1 MKLIEKN
8 YEPKDFEERIY
19 SNWLEK
25 RYFEAH
31 NDSDKKPF
39 TIVMPPPNITGVLH
53 MGHGMDNTLQD
64 IIVRYKRMQGFE
76 TLWVPG
82 IDHASIATEAKIV
95 EQMRKEGIT
104 KEDLGRE
111 KFLERAWAWKEKYGG
126 TILNQLKKMGV
137 SCDWSRVSFT
147 MDEHLTKAVK
157 KVFVDMYNKGQI
169 YKGERMI
176 NWCPKCMTSI
186 SDAEVEYEEEAGH
199 LWHIRYKTPDGKDEI
214 IVATTRPET
223 MLGDTAVA
231 VHPDDERYTHLIG
244 KTVVLP
250 IMNKEIPIVA
260 DEYVEKEFG
269 TGAVKITPAHDPND
283 FEVGLRHNLEVIKVF
298 TDDAHMNDLVPKYEG
313 MDRLTARKA
322 IVEDLEKL
330 GALVKTE
337 NYSHNVGKCYR
348 CHETVEPAVS
358 KQWFMKMKELA
369 KPANEA
375 VRSGEMKFIPERFDK
390 IYFSWMDNVKDWC
403 ISRQLWWGHRIP
415 AYYCE
420 ECGEMTVSAEEVTTC
435 PKCGSH
441 KMHQDE
447 DTLDTWFSS
456 ALWPFATLG
465 WPDETPDFKKF
476 FPTDVLVTGYDI
488 IFFWVARMLFSSIE
502 HTGKVPFKHVLIH
515 GLVRDELG
523 RKMSK
528 SLGNGVDPLEVI
540 DKYGADSF
548 RYALVQG
555 TAPGN
560 DMRYLPEKIEAG
572 RNFANKLW
580 NASRFA
586 MMNFG
591 ESELKHD
598 ESKMCIEDKWVL
610 SKANT
615 AVKEITDCMEK
626 YEFGVAIQK
635 IMELI
640 RDEICDWYIEMI
652 KPRLYDMTN
661 ETRDEALYTL
671 NEILKISLK
680 LLHPFMPFITEEI
693 YMNLK
698 HNDESIMISAW
709 PKYDKEN
716 NYKQEEEDIEL
727 IKEIIKNT
735 RNIRANM
742 NVAPSRKASMIFV
755 TENSRVIE
763 EGKSFIEKLA
773 SADKI
778 IIQKDKSGISDTA
791 VSIAAP
797 GMEIYIPF
805 DELVDIDKEIERLE
819 KELLTYQNEIKR
831 VEKMLSNEGF
841 VAKAPASKIEE
852 EKAKKVKYEELLIK
866 TEERISSLKNK

>member
-375 VRSGEMKFIPERFDK
+375 VRSGEMEFIPERFDK

-465 WPDETPDFKKF
+465 WPDETSDFKKF

-591 ESELKHD
+591 ESELRHD
-598 ESKMCIEDKWVL
+598 ESKMCIEDKWIL

-709 PKYDKEN
+709 PKYDEKN

-727 IKEIIKNT
+727 IKEVIKNT

-852 EKAKKVKYEELLIK
+852 EKAKKVKYEELLAK
-866 TEERISSLKNK
+866 TEERISSLKSK

>member
-111 KFLERAWAWKEKYGG
+111 KFLERAWERKKKYGG

-283 FEVGLRHNLEVIKVF
+283 FEVGLRHNLEVIRVF

-598 ESKMCIEDKWVL
+598 ESKMCIEDKWIL

-709 PKYDKEN
+709 PKYDEEN

>member
-1 MKLIEKN
+1 MNLIGKT

-19 SNWLEK
+19 KNWVEK

-31 NDSDKKPF
+31 SDSEKKPF
-39 TIVMPPPNITGVLH
+39 TIMMPPPNITGVLH

-111 KFLERAWAWKEKYGG
+111 KFLERAWKWKEKYGN
-126 TILNQLKKMGV
+126 TILNQLRKMGV

-176 NWCPKCMTSI
+176 NWCPKCLTDI
-186 SDAEVEYEEEAGH
+186 SDAEVEYEEEPGN
-199 LWHIRYKTPDGKDEI
+199 LWHIRYSTLDGKDSI

-260 DEYVEKEFG
+260 DTYVEKEFG

-298 TDDAHMNDLVPKYEG
+298 TDDAHMNSLVPKYEG

-330 GALVKTE
+330 GVLVKTE
-337 NYSHNVGKCYR
+337 KYTHNVGKCSR

-358 KQWFMKMKELA
+358 KQWFMKMKDLA

-375 VRSGEMKFIPERFDK
+375 VRNGDMKFIPERFDK

-415 AYYCE
+415 AYYCDG
-420 ECGEMTVSAEEVTTC
+420 CGEMVVSGEEVKTC
-435 PKCGSH
+435 PKCGGA
-441 KMHQDE
+441 MHQDE

-465 WPDETPDFKKF
+465 WPDKTPDFEKF

-502 HTGKVPFKHVLIH
+502 HTGKPPFKHVLIH

-560 DMRYLPEKIEAG
+560 DMRYLPDKIEAG

-591 ESELKHD
+591 DSELKHD
-598 ESKMCIEDKWVL
+598 DSEVCIEDKWIL

-615 AVKEITDCMEK
+615 AVKEITDCMDK
-626 YEFGVAIQK
+626 YEFGIAIQK

-661 ETRDEALYTL
+661 STRDEALYTL
-671 NEILKISLK
+671 NEVLRISLK
-680 LLHPFMPFITEEI
+680 MLHPFMPFITEEI

-698 HNDESIMISAW
+698 HNDESIMISEW
-709 PKYDKEN
+709 PKFDESRN
-716 NYKQEEEDIEL
+716 FKQEEEDIEL

-742 NVAPSRKASMIFV
+742 NVAPSKKASMIFV
-755 TENSRVIE
+755 TDNSRVIE

-773 SADKI
+773 SSDKI
-778 IIQKDKSGISDTA
+778 IIQKDKTGISDTA

-805 DELVDIDKEIERLE
+805 DELVDIAQEIERLE

-841 VAKAPASKIEE
+841 IAKAPASKIEE
-852 EKAKKVKYEELLIK
+852 EKAKKIKYEELLKK
-866 TEERISSLKNK
+866 TEERIESLKK

>member
-420 ECGEMTVSAEEVTTC
+420 ECGEMTVSAEEVTIC

-709 PKYDKEN
+709 PKYDEKN

-727 IKEIIKNT
+727 IKEVIKNT

-778 IIQKDKSGISDTA
+778 IIQKAKSGISDTA

-819 KELLTYQNEIKR
+819 KELLTYKNEIKR

>member
-1 MKLIEKN
+1 MNLLNKT
-8 YEPKDFEERIY
+8 YEPKEFEDRIY
-19 SNWLEK
+19 QNWVEK

-31 NDSDKKPF
+31 PDSKKTPF
-39 TIVMPPPNITGVLH
+39 TIMMPPPNITGVLH

-95 EQMRKEGIT
+95 AKMREEGIT
-104 KEDLGRE
+104 KEEIGRE
-111 KFLERAWAWKEKYGG
+111 KFLERAWEWKEKYGG
-126 TILNQLKKMGV
+126 TILTQLRKMGV

-157 KVFVDMYNKGQI
+157 RVFVDLYNKGLI

-176 NWCPKCMTSI
+176 NWCPKCLTSI

-199 LWHIRYKTPDGKDEI
+199 LWHISYKTPDGKDEI

-231 VHPDDERYTHLIG
+231 VHPDDERYTHLVG
-244 KTVVLP
+244 KTVILP
-250 IMNKEIPIVA
+250 IVNKEIPIIA
-260 DEYVEKEFG
+260 DTYVEKEFG

-298 TDDAHMNDLVPKYEG
+298 TDDAHMTDIVPKYEG

-322 IVEDLEKL
+322 IVEDLQKL
-330 GALVKTE
+330 GNLVKTE
-337 NYSHNVGKCYR
+337 DYSHNVGKCYR
-348 CHETVEPAVS
+348 CHDTVEPAVS
-358 KQWFMKMKELA
+358 NQWFVSMKALA
-369 KPANEA
+369 EPANKA
-375 VRSGEMKFIPERFDK
+375 VRMGEMKFIPERFDK
-390 IYFSWMDNVKDWC
+390 TYFSFMDNVRDWC

-415 AYYCE
+415 AYYCDD
-420 ECGEMTVSAEEVTTC
+420 CGEMVVSEKEETKC
-435 PKCGSH
+435 PKCGGI
-441 KMHQDE
+441 MHQDE

-465 WPDETPDFKKF
+465 WPDKTPEFEKF
-476 FPTDVLVTGYDI
+476 FPTNVLVTGYDI

-502 HTGKVPFKHVLIH
+502 HTGKPPFSEVLIH

-540 DKYGADSF
+540 DQYGADSF

-555 TAPGN
+555 TTPGN
-560 DMRYLPEKIEAG
+560 DTRYLPDKVEAG

-591 ESELKHD
+591 EDELTHD
-598 ESKMCIEDKWVL
+598 EKKMTIEDKWII
-610 SKANT
+610 SKANQT
-615 AVKEITDCMEK
+615 IQEVTESMDK
-626 YEFGVAIQK
+626 YEFGIAIQK
-635 IMELI
+635 IMDFT
-640 RDEICDWYIEMI
+640 RDELCDWYIEMI
-652 KPRLYDMTN
+652 KPRLYDMTDT
-661 ETRDEALYTL
+661 TRSEALYTI

-693 YMNLK
+693 YMKLH
-698 HNDESIMISAW
+698 HNDESIMVSDW
-709 PKYDKEN
+709 PKFDEKNNFAKE
-716 NYKQEEEDIEL
+716 EADVEL
-727 IKEIIKNT
+727 IKEIIKSI

-742 NVAPSRKASMIFV
+742 NVVPSRKASLIFV
-755 TENSRVIE
+755 TDKKDVIE
-763 EGKSFIEKLA
+763 EGRGFIEKLA
-773 SADKI
+773 YADKI
-778 IIQKDKSGISDTA
+778 SIQADKMGIPENA
-791 VSIAAP
+791 VSLAVP
-797 GMEIYIPF
+797 GIEIYIPF
-805 DELVDIDKEIERLE
+805 NELVDIEAEIERLE
-819 KELLTYQNEIKR
+819 KEKLTYQNEIKR
-831 VEKMLSNEGF
+831 VDKMLANEGF
-841 VAKAPASKIEE
+841 VSKAPAQKIEE
-852 EKAKKVKYEELLIK
+852 EKAKKAKYEELLAK
-866 TEERISSLKNK
+866 TEERLKAIKV

>member
-420 ECGEMTVSAEEVTTC
+420 ECGEMTVSTEEVTTC

>member
-1 MKLIEKN
+1 MNLIGKT

-19 SNWLEK
+19 KNWVEK

-31 NDSDKKPF
+31 SDSEKKPF
-39 TIVMPPPNITGVLH
+39 TIMMPPPNITGVLH

-111 KFLERAWAWKEKYGG
+111 KFLERAWEWKEKYGN
-126 TILNQLKKMGV
+126 TILNQLRKMGV

-176 NWCPKCMTSI
+176 NWCPKCLTAI
-186 SDAEVEYEEEAGH
+186 SDAEVEYEEEPGN
-199 LWHIRYKTPDGKDEI
+199 LWHIRYSTLDGKDSI

-260 DEYVEKEFG
+260 DTYVEKEFG

-298 TDDAHMNDLVPKYEG
+298 TDDAHMNSLVPKYEG

-330 GALVKTE
+330 GVLVKTE
-337 NYSHNVGKCYR
+337 KYTHNVGKCSR

-358 KQWFMKMKELA
+358 KQWFMKMKDLA

-375 VRSGEMKFIPERFDK
+375 VRNGDMKFIPERFDK

-415 AYYCE
+415 AYYCDG
-420 ECGEMTVSAEEVTTC
+420 CGEMVVSGEEVKTC
-435 PKCGSH
+435 PKCGGA
-441 KMHQDE
+441 MHQDE

-465 WPDETPDFKKF
+465 WPDKTPDFEKF

-502 HTGKVPFKHVLIH
+502 HTGKPPFKHVLIH

-560 DMRYLPEKIEAG
+560 DMRYLPDKIEAG

-591 ESELKHD
+591 DSELKHD
-598 ESKMCIEDKWVL
+598 DSEVCIEDKWIL

-615 AVKEITDCMEK
+615 AVKEITDCMDK
-626 YEFGVAIQK
+626 YEFGIAIQK

-661 ETRDEALYTL
+661 STRDEALYTL
-671 NEILKISLK
+671 NEVLRISLK
-680 LLHPFMPFITEEI
+680 MLHPFMPFITEEI

-698 HNDESIMISAW
+698 HNDESIMISEW
-709 PKYDKEN
+709 PKYDESRN
-716 NYKQEEEDIEL
+716 FKQEEEDIEL

-742 NVAPSRKASMIFV
+742 NVAPSKKASMIFV
-755 TENSRVIE
+755 TDNSRVIE

-773 SADKI
+773 SSDKI
-778 IIQKDKSGISDTA
+778 IIQKDKTGISDTA

-805 DELVDIDKEIERLE
+805 DELVDIAQEIERLE

-841 VAKAPASKIEE
+841 IAKAPASKIEE
-852 EKAKKVKYEELLIK
+852 EKAKKVKYEELLKK
-866 TEERISSLKNK
+866 TEERIGSLKK

>member
-598 ESKMCIEDKWVL
+598 ESKMCIEDKWIL

-709 PKYDKEN
+709 PKYDEKN

-778 IIQKDKSGISDTA
+778 IIQKAKSGISDTA

>member
-375 VRSGEMKFIPERFDK
+375 VRSGKMKFIPERFDK

-598 ESKMCIEDKWVL
+598 ESKMCIEDKWIL

-709 PKYDKEN
+709 PKYDEKN

-727 IKEIIKNT
+727 IKEVIKNT

-778 IIQKDKSGISDTA
+778 IIQKAKSGISDTA

-819 KELLTYQNEIKR
+819 KELLTYKNEIKR

>member
-555 TAPGN
+555 TAAGN

-709 PKYDKEN
+709 PKYDEKN

-727 IKEIIKNT
+727 IKEVIKNT

>member
-598 ESKMCIEDKWVL
+598 ESKMCIEDKWIL

-709 PKYDKEN
+709 PKYDEKN

-727 IKEIIKNT
+727 IKEVIKNT

-778 IIQKDKSGISDTA
+778 IIQKAKSGISDTA

-819 KELLTYQNEIKR
+819 KELLTYKNEIKR

>member
-64 IIVRYKRMQGFE
+64 IIVRYKRMQGSE

-548 RYALVQG
+548 RDALVQG

-661 ETRDEALYTL
+661 ETRDESLYTL
-671 NEILKISLK
+671 NEILKSSLK

-709 PKYDKEN
+709 PKYDEEN

>member
-598 ESKMCIEDKWVL
+598 ESKMCIEDKWIL

-709 PKYDKEN
+709 PKYDERN

-727 IKEIIKNT
+727 IKEVIKNT

-852 EKAKKVKYEELLIK
+852 EKAKKVKYEELLAK
-866 TEERISSLKNK
+866 TEERISSLKSK

>member
-1 MKLIEKN
+1 MNIIGKT
-8 YEPKDFEERIY
+8 YEPKDFEQRIY
-19 SNWLEK
+19 DNWIEK
-25 RYFEAH
+25 RYFEA
-31 NDSDKKPF
+31 NNQSDKTPF
-39 TIVMPPPNITGVLH
+39 TIMMPPPNITGALH

-82 IDHASIATEAKIV
+82 VDHASIATEAKIV
-95 EQMRKEGIT
+95 AKMREEGIT
-104 KEDLGRE
+104 KEEIGRE
-111 KFLERAWAWKEKYGG
+111 KFLERAWDWKKEYGG
-126 TILNQLKKMGV
+126 RILMQLRKMGV
-137 SCDWSRVSFT
+137 SCDWSRESFT
-147 MDEHLTKAVK
+147 MDENLTRAVK
-157 KVFVDMYNKGQI
+157 KVFVDMYEKGQI

-176 NWCPKCMTSI
+176 NWCPTCMTSI

-199 LWHIRYKTPDGKDEI
+199 LWHIRYATPDGKDEI

-223 MLGDTAVA
+223 MLGDTAIA
-231 VHPDDERYTHLIG
+231 VHPEDERYTHLVG
-244 KTVVLP
+244 ATVVLP

-260 DEYVEKEFG
+260 DEYVEKDFG

-283 FEVGLRHNLEVIKVF
+283 FEVGLRHRLEVIKVF
-298 TDDAHMNDLVPKYEG
+298 TDDAHMTDIVPKYAG

-330 GALVKTE
+330 GVLVKTE
-337 NYSHNVGKCYR
+337 NYTHNVGKCYR
-348 CHETVEPAVS
+348 CHQTVEPAVS
-358 KQWFMKMKELA
+358 MQWFMKMEELA

-375 VRSGEMKFIPERFDK
+375 VRSGEMKFVPERFDK
-390 IYFSWMDNVKDWC
+390 NYFSFMDKVRDWC

-415 AYYCE
+415 AYYCDD
-420 ECGEMTVSAEEVTTC
+420 CGEMVVADHDITTC
-435 PKCGSH
+435 PKCGG

-465 WPDETPDFKKF
+465 WPEKTPDFEKF

-502 HTGKVPFKHVLIH
+502 HTGKAPFKHVLIH

-528 SLGNGVDPLEVI
+528 SLGNGVDPLVVI
-540 DKYGADSF
+540 DEYGADSF

-560 DMRYLPEKIEAG
+560 DTRYLPEKVEAG

-591 ESELKHD
+591 EGKITAD
-598 ESKMCIEDKWVL
+598 TSKLTIEDKWIFG
-610 SKANT
+610 KANT
-615 AVKEITDCMEK
+615 TIKEVTECMDK

-635 IMELI
+635 IMDFI
-640 RDEICDWYIEMI
+640 RDELCDWYIEMI

-661 ETRDEALYTL
+661 ETRNEALYTL
-671 NEILKISLK
+671 NEILRIALK
-680 LLHPFMPFITEEI
+680 MLHPFMPFITEEI
-693 YMNLK
+693 YMNLQ
-698 HNDESIMISAW
+698 HDDESIMISEW
-709 PKYDKEN
+709 PKYSAENEYKEEQSN
-716 NYKQEEEDIEL
+716 IEL
-727 IKEIIKNT
+727 VKEIIKSV

-742 NVAPSRKASMIFV
+742 NVVPSRKASLIFV
-755 TENSRVIE
+755 TDKKDIIE
-763 EGKSFIEKLA
+763 AGASFIEKLA
-773 SADKI
+773 YADKI
-778 IIQKDKSGISDTA
+778 TIQANKEGIPANAISLA
-791 VSIAAP
+791 VP
-797 GMEIYIPF
+797 GIEIYIPF
-805 DELVDIDKEIERLE
+805 AELVDIEEEIKRLE
-819 KELLTYQNEIKR
+819 KEKLTYENEIKR

-852 EKAKKVKYEELLIK
+852 EKNKKAKYEELLKK
-866 TEERISSLKNK
+866 TEERISSLK

>member
-1 MKLIEKN
+1 MNIIGKT
-8 YEPKDFEERIY
+8 YEPKDFEQRIY
-19 SNWLEK
+19 DNWVEK
-25 RYFEAH
+25 RYFEA
-31 NDSDKKPF
+31 NNKSEKTPF
-39 TIVMPPPNITGVLH
+39 TIMMPPPNITGALH

-82 IDHASIATEAKIV
+82 VDHASIATEAKIV
-95 EQMRKEGIT
+95 AKMREEGIT
-104 KEDLGRE
+104 KEELGRE
-111 KFLERAWAWKEKYGG
+111 KFLERAWDWKKEYGG
-126 TILNQLKKMGV
+126 RILMQLRKMGV
-137 SCDWSRVSFT
+137 SCDWSRESFT
-147 MDEHLTKAVK
+147 MDENLTRAVK
-157 KVFVDMYNKGQI
+157 KVFVDMYEKGVI

-176 NWCPKCMTSI
+176 NWCPTCKTSI

-199 LWHIRYKTPDGKDEI
+199 LWHIRYSTPDGKDSI

-231 VHPDDERYTHLIG
+231 VHPEDERYSHLVG
-244 KTVVLP
+244 STVVLP

-260 DEYVEKEFG
+260 DEYVEKDFG

-283 FEVGLRHNLEVIKVF
+283 FLVGLRHRLEVIKVF
-298 TDDAHMNDLVPKYEG
+298 TDDAHMTNIVPKYEG
-313 MDRLTARKA
+313 MDRKTARKA

-330 GALVKTE
+330 GVLVKTE
-337 NYSHNVGKCYR
+337 NYTHNVGKCYR
-348 CHETVEPAVS
+348 CHDTVEPAVS
-358 KQWFMKMKELA
+358 MQWFMKMDELA

-375 VRSGEMKFIPERFDK
+375 VRSGEMQFVPERFDK
-390 IYFSWMDNVKDWC
+390 TYFSFMDNVRDWC

-415 AYYCE
+415 AYYCDD
-420 ECGEMTVSAEEVTTC
+420 CGEMVVADHDIETC
-435 PKCGSH
+435 PKCGG

-465 WPDETPDFKKF
+465 WPEKTPDFEKF

-502 HTGKVPFKHVLIH
+502 HTGKPPFKHVLIH

-528 SLGNGVDPLEVI
+528 SLGNGVDPLVVI
-540 DKYGADSF
+540 DEYGADSF

-560 DMRYLPEKIEAG
+560 DTRYLPEKVEAG

-591 ESELKHD
+591 EDKITAD
-598 ESKMCIEDKWVL
+598 TSKLTIEDKWIFG
-610 SKANT
+610 KANT
-615 AVKEITDCMEK
+615 TIKEVTECMDK
-626 YEFGVAIQK
+626 FEFGVAIQK
-635 IMELI
+635 IMDFI
-640 RDEICDWYIEMI
+640 RDELCDWYIEMI

-661 ETRDEALYTL
+661 ETRNEALYTL
-671 NEILKISLK
+671 NEILRIALK

-693 YMNLK
+693 YMSLQ
-698 HNDESIMISAW
+698 HNDESIMISEW
-709 PKYDKEN
+709 PKYLEEREYKEE
-716 NYKQEEEDIEL
+716 QADIEL
-727 IKEIIKNT
+727 IKEIIKSV

-742 NVAPSRKASMIFV
+742 NVVPSRKASLIFV
-755 TENSRVIE
+755 TENDKIIN
-763 EGKSFIEKLA
+763 EGAGFIEKLA
-773 SADKI
+773 YADKI
-778 IIQKDKSGISDTA
+778 IIQKDKEGIPANAISLA
-791 VSIAAP
+791 VP
-797 GMEIYIPF
+797 GIEIYIPF
-805 DELVDIDKEIERLE
+805 AELVDIEEEIKRLE
-819 KELLTYQNEIKR
+819 KEKLTYENEIKR

-841 VAKAPASKIEE
+841 VAKAPATKIEE
-852 EKAKKVKYEELLIK
+852 EKNKKAKYEELLKK
-866 TEERISSLKNK
+866 TEERIANLK

>member
-598 ESKMCIEDKWVL
+598 ESKMCIEDKWIL

-709 PKYDKEN
+709 PKYDEKN

-727 IKEIIKNT
+727 IKEVIKNT

>member
-502 HTGKVPFKHVLIH
+502 HTGKPPFKHVLIH

-598 ESKMCIEDKWVL
+598 ESKMCIEDKWIL

-709 PKYDKEN
+709 PKYDEKN

-727 IKEIIKNT
+727 IKEVIKNT

-852 EKAKKVKYEELLIK
+852 EKAKKVKYEELLAK
-866 TEERISSLKNK
+866 TEERISSLKSK

>member
-420 ECGEMTVSAEEVTTC
+420 ECGEMTVSAEEVTIC

-598 ESKMCIEDKWVL
+598 ESKMCIEDKWIL

-709 PKYDKEN
+709 PKYDEEN

-819 KELLTYQNEIKR
+819 KELLTYKNEIKR

>member
-1 MKLIEKN
+1 
-8 YEPKDFEERIY
+8 
-19 SNWLEK
+19 
-25 RYFEAH
+25 
-31 NDSDKKPF
+31 
-39 TIVMPPPNITGVLH
+39 
-53 MGHGMDNTLQD
+53 
-64 IIVRYKRMQGFE
+64 
-76 TLWVPG
+76 
-82 IDHASIATEAKIV
+82 
-95 EQMRKEGIT
+95 
-104 KEDLGRE
+104 
-111 KFLERAWAWKEKYGG
+111 
-126 TILNQLKKMGV
+126 
-137 SCDWSRVSFT
+137 
-147 MDEHLTKAVK
+147 
-157 KVFVDMYNKGQI
+157 
-169 YKGERMI
+169 
-176 NWCPKCMTSI
+176 
-186 SDAEVEYEEEAGH
+186 
-199 LWHIRYKTPDGKDEI
+199 
-214 IVATTRPET
+214 
-223 MLGDTAVA
+223 
-231 VHPDDERYTHLIG
+231 
-244 KTVVLP
+244 
-250 IMNKEIPIVA
+250 
-260 DEYVEKEFG
+260 
-269 TGAVKITPAHDPND
+269 
-283 FEVGLRHNLEVIKVF
+283 
-298 TDDAHMNDLVPKYEG
+298 
-313 MDRLTARKA
+313 
-322 IVEDLEKL
+322 
-330 GALVKTE
+330 
-337 NYSHNVGKCYR
+337 
-348 CHETVEPAVS
+348 
-358 KQWFMKMKELA
+358 MKMKELA

-680 LLHPFMPFITEEI
+680 LLHPFMHFITEEI

-709 PKYDKEN
+709 PKYDEKN

-727 IKEIIKNT
+727 IKEVIKNT
-735 RNIRANM
+735 RNIRANIC
-742 NVAPSRKASMIFV
+742 N
-755 TENSRVIE
+755 
-763 EGKSFIEKLA
+763 
-773 SADKI
+773 
-778 IIQKDKSGISDTA
+778 
-791 VSIAAP
+791 
-797 GMEIYIPF
+797 
-805 DELVDIDKEIERLE
+805 
-819 KELLTYQNEIKR
+819 
-831 VEKMLSNEGF
+831 
-841 VAKAPASKIEE
+841 
-852 EKAKKVKYEELLIK
+852 
-866 TEERISSLKNK
+866 

>member
-598 ESKMCIEDKWVL
+598 ESKMCIEDKWIL

-727 IKEIIKNT
+727 IKEVIKNT

>member
-375 VRSGEMKFIPERFDK
+375 VRSGKMKFIPERFDK

-420 ECGEMTVSAEEVTTC
+420 ECGEMTVSAEEVTIC

-598 ESKMCIEDKWVL
+598 ESKMCIEDKWIL

-727 IKEIIKNT
+727 IKEVIKNT

-778 IIQKDKSGISDTA
+778 IIQKAKSGISDTA

-819 KELLTYQNEIKR
+819 KELLTYKNEIKR

>member
-1 MKLIEKN
+1 MNLLNKT
-8 YEPKDFEERIY
+8 YEPKEFEERIY
-19 SNWLEK
+19 NNWIEK
-25 RYFEAH
+25 RYFEA
-31 NDSDKKPF
+31 NADSKKAPF
-39 TIVMPPPNITGVLH
+39 TIMMPPPNITGVLH

-95 EQMRKEGIT
+95 EQMRKEGIS
-104 KEDLGRE
+104 KEDIGRE
-111 KFLERAWAWKEKYGG
+111 GFLERAWAWKEKYGG
-126 TILNQLKKMGV
+126 TILTQLRKMGV

-147 MDEHLTKAVK
+147 MDENLTKAVK
-157 KVFVDMYNKGQI
+157 RVFVDLYNKGLI

-176 NWCPKCMTSI
+176 NWCPKCLTSI

-199 LWHIRYKTPDGKDEI
+199 LWHIRYDAPDKSYSI

-223 MLGDTAVA
+223 MLGDTAIA
-231 VHPDDERYTHLIG
+231 VHPDDERYKDIVG

-250 IMNKEIPIVA
+250 IINKEIPIVA
-260 DEYVEKEFG
+260 DTYVEKEFG

-298 TDDAHMNDLVPKYEG
+298 TEDAHMNGLVAKYEG
-313 MDRLTARKA
+313 MDRYEARKA

-330 GALVKTE
+330 GCLVKME

-358 KQWFMKMKELA
+358 NQWFVSMKELA

-375 VRSGEMKFIPERFDK
+375 VRNGKMKFIPERFDK
-390 IYFSWMDNVKDWC
+390 IYFSWMDNVRDWC

-415 AYYCE
+415 AYYCDA
-420 ECGEMTVSAEEVTTC
+420 CGEMVVSENDVKVC
-435 PKCGSH
+435 PKCG
-441 KMHQDE
+441 KEMRQDE

-465 WPDETPDFKKF
+465 WPEKTADFEKF

-502 HTGKVPFKHVLIH
+502 HTGKPPFKEVLIH

-528 SLGNGVDPLEVI
+528 SLGNGVNPLDVI

-555 TAPGN
+555 TTPGN
-560 DMRYLPEKIEAG
+560 DTRYLPDKVEAG

-591 ESELKHD
+591 EEKLFHD
-598 ESKMCIEDKWVL
+598 VTKMTIEDKWII
-610 SKANT
+610 SKSNK
-615 AVKEITDCMEK
+615 VIKEVTDSMDK
-626 YEFGVAIQK
+626 YEFGIAIQK
-635 IMELI
+635 IMDFI
-640 RDEICDWYIEMI
+640 RDELCDWYIEMI

-661 ETRDEALYTL
+661 ETRSEALYTI
-671 NEILKISLK
+671 NEILKVSLK
-680 LLHPFMPFITEEI
+680 MLHPFMPFITEEI
-693 YMNLK
+693 YMKLE
-698 HNDESIMISAW
+698 HNDESIMISRW
-709 PKYDKEN
+709 PQYSAENDFSKE
-716 NYKQEEEDIEL
+716 ESDVEV
-727 IKEIIKNT
+727 IKEIIKSI
-735 RNIRANM
+735 RNVRANM
-742 NVAPSRKASMIFV
+742 NVVPSKRASLVFV
-755 TENSRVIE
+755 TENEKVIE
-763 EGKSFIEKLA
+763 EGKGFIEKLA
-773 SADKI
+773 FADKI
-778 IIQKDKSGISDTA
+778 TIQKDKTGIADNA
-791 VSIAAP
+791 VSLAVP
-797 GMEIYIPF
+797 GIEIYIPF
-805 DELVDIDKEIERLE
+805 NELVDIKAEIERLE
-819 KELLTYQNEIKR
+819 KERLTYQNEINR

-841 VAKAPASKIEE
+841 VAKAPAFKIEE
-852 EKAKKVKYEELLIK
+852 ERNKKAEYEELLAK
-866 TEERISSLKNK
+866 TEERINSLKV

>member
-598 ESKMCIEDKWVL
+598 ESKMCIEDKWIL

-709 PKYDKEN
+709 PKYDEEN

-727 IKEIIKNT
+727 IKEVIKNT

>member
-598 ESKMCIEDKWVL
+598 ESKVCIEDKWIL

-709 PKYDKEN
+709 PKYDEEN

-819 KELLTYQNEIKR
+819 KELLTYKNEIKR

>member
-375 VRSGEMKFIPERFDK
+375 VRSGKMKFIPERFDK

-598 ESKMCIEDKWVL
+598 ESKVCIEDKWIL

-709 PKYDKEN
+709 PKYDEKN

-778 IIQKDKSGISDTA
+778 IIQKAKSGISDTA

>member
-420 ECGEMTVSAEEVTTC
+420 ECGEMTVSAEEVTIC

-598 ESKMCIEDKWVL
+598 ESKMCIEDKWIL

-709 PKYDKEN
+709 PKYDEKN

-727 IKEIIKNT
+727 IKEVIKNT

-778 IIQKDKSGISDTA
+778 IIQKAKSGISDTA

-819 KELLTYQNEIKR
+819 KELLTYKNEIKR

>member
-298 TDDAHMNDLVPKYEG
+298 TDDAHMNDLVPKYDG

-598 ESKMCIEDKWVL
+598 ESKMCIEDKWIL

-709 PKYDKEN
+709 PKYDEKN

-727 IKEIIKNT
+727 IKEVIKNT

>member
-598 ESKMCIEDKWVL
+598 ESKMCIEDKWIL